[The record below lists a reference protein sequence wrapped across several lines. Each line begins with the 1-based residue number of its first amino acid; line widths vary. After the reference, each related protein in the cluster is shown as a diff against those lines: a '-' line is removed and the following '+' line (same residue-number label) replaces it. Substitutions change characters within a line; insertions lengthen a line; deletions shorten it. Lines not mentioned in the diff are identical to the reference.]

1 MNKIFHLI
9 AKIIVNDSDIGRAL
23 RSMNQSIITRIK
35 NFTSEN
41 WIVKAIVEHDTK
53 IFECYCRQK

>member
-1 MNKIFHLI
+1 MI

-35 NFTSEN
+35 NFASEN

-53 IFECYCRQK
+53 IFECYYRQK